1 MDAVAGGGSQTIPSD
16 LSVSFSTF
24 QLYLLSVPLRSLSL
38 SLRPTSRSWIQ
49 ITDAPPTPVAREY
62 TTECAAVRGQTEA
75 SGEDELPL
83 VTTRRIWR
91 RSRARMRSRR
101 RVRCSRCPARSA
113 ALGARLDQLASRC
126 CELFRF
132 RRSRYC
138 IPDTAGPKWES
149 PEAIWLSS
157 RSGRMRPLNIQKL
170 IILMSYS
177 VTDAHP
183 LRL

>member
-113 ALGARLDQLASRC
+113 ALGARLDQLASIGAANFFVSDV
-126 CELFRF
+126 L
-132 RRSRYC
+132 
-138 IPDTAGPKWES
+138 
-149 PEAIWLSS
+149 AIVSLTQPAP
-157 RSGRMRPLNIQKL
+157 SGRAPK
-170 IILMSYS
+170 
-177 VTDAHP
+177 P
-183 LRL
+183 FG